1 MRNNASGSPLIFR
14 KLLFSILKQCYNKI
28 AKFVLF
34 YHRTDQEVDRIG
46 EKKREF
52 LFDNIRGILILLVV
66 LGHALEYFRLENEL
80 GKFIYVFIYL
90 FHMPVFIFISGYFS
104 KNLEKA
110 RSNAVRTFLIPY
122 LLLNLILSI
131 ILLALGKIQE
141 IMILNPG
148 WTLWY
153 LYCMFIWRLLLPDL
167 VKVRHI
173 LVLSFIVGTFSGLLT
188 EFGTYMAMARTLG
201 FLPYFLAGYF
211 TTQERI
217 EKIRQ
222 WPLRKTVSGLIIA
235 CGLGAAAFWLRYD
248 LPPELLWGDRAYA
261 LNPLPWYKNVG
272 SDIFLYVLGFAFVF
286 VFIVLAEPRPHFFSF
301 WGQKTLSIYLL
312 HIYLIAPLVQFTQAI
327 KNPYLH
333 LAVLIGGSMLVVY
346 LLSRK
351 KVTETI
357 DRVLQKIIHFIMPY

>member
-1 MRNNASGSPLIFR
+1 M
-14 KLLFSILKQCYNKI
+14 
-28 AKFVLF
+28 
-34 YHRTDQEVDRIG
+34 ERIG

-66 LGHALEYFRLENEL
+66 LGHALEYFRLENDV
-80 GKFIYVFIYL
+80 GKFVYVFIYL

-122 LLLNLILSI
+122 LLLNLILSV
-131 ILLALGKIQE
+131 ILLAMGKIQE

-173 LVLSFIVGTFSGLLT
+173 LLLSFIVGIFSGLLT

-211 TTQERI
+211 TTPQRI
-217 EKIRQ
+217 KKIRRL
-222 WPLRKTVSGLIIA
+222 PLRKTVSGVIVAL
-235 CGLGAAAFWLRYD
+235 GLGAAAFWLKYD
-248 LPPELLWGDRAYA
+248 LSPELLWKDRSYA
-261 LNPLPWYKNVG
+261 ANPLLWYENIG
-272 SDIFLYVLGFAFVF
+272 SNILLYALGFAFVF
-286 VFIVLAEPRPHFFSF
+286 AFIVLAEPRPHFFSL

-327 KNPYLH
+327 HNPVLH
-333 LAVLIGGSMLVVY
+333 FSLLVAGSLAVVY

-351 KVTETI
+351 KVTETF
-357 DRVLQKIIHFIMPY
+357 DRLLQKLIHFIMPN